1 MVTPPVIVTRAEPGA
16 SETVERLARLGFRAI
31 LSPMLVLKELEGAVP
46 DLSDVR
52 NLIFTSA
59 NGVRFFMQAAGGMTP
74 QVAGMTAWG
83 VGPATNAAIQEAG
96 FGLHVEGDGNA
107 EDLAAMILKSD
118 PDSGGFLHVANSAAA
133 GDLVRRLRE
142 GGRTARF
149 QALYETAPTGQLALK
164 ARQAILAPDDCMVLI
179 HSAKGAAAFLSAVDK
194 ISLET
199 STLVAISEAA
209 ATPLTDAGAKRLLHA
224 ERPNEDALMDAL
236 EKARQ
241 EL

>member
-1 MVTPPVIVTRAEPGA
+1 MVAPPVIVTRAEPGA
-16 SETVERLARLGFRAI
+16 SETAERLARLGFRAI
-31 LSPMLVLKELEGAVP
+31 SSPMLVLKELDDVAP
-46 DLSDVR
+46 DLSDVS

-59 NGVRFFMQAAGGMTP
+59 NGVRFFMQAMGGMTA
-74 QVAGMTAWG
+74 QLAGLTAWG

-142 GGRTARF
+142 GGRMARF
-149 QALYETAPTGQLALK
+149 QALYETVPAAHLAAK
-164 ARQAILAPDDCMVLI
+164 AQQAIQAPDDCIVLI

-199 STLVAISEAA
+199 SILIAISEAA
-209 ATPLTDAGAKRLLHA
+209 AAPLSDAGAKRLLHA
-224 ERPNEDALMDAL
+224 ERPNEDALMAAL
-236 EKARQ
+236 DKARQ